1 MYIPNDDTLNYLSFR
16 LQLVVETLDTQ
27 LNELTNQNSINV
39 SKVVIQ
45 QIRKG
50 YYENFGEGGKEQA
63 NVKSLINKC
72 ARNLEQV
79 LN

>member
-50 YYENFGEGGKEQA
+50 YYENFGEGGNEQA

>member
-50 YYENFGEGGKEQA
+50 YYETLGKRIM
-63 NVKSLINKC
+63 NRPMSNPSLINV
-72 ARNLEQV
+72 LEI
-79 LN
+79 